1 MNAIFI
7 VIIKIKVERTKDG
20 YSTYADNVEGI
31 YEGGEI
37 LIELKQ
43 SILTSILLLKDY
55 NSEDNIADIL
65 KRDYEIDYIKFLK
78 LVIYIDYFTYKWNFV
93 LSLHP

>member
-1 MNAIFI
+1 MCLNAIFI

-78 LVIYIDYFTYKWNFV
+78 LVIYIDYFTYK
-93 LSLHP
+93 